1 MERTAIEYKQQSIA
15 SGEWIHTLYDPYDK
29 QETNLM
35 QLASSVKDESTSI
48 CRTLTCLCGNCYETN
63 GIVIAFTRKVAY
75 LESSMRPV
83 SR

>member
-1 MERTAIEYKQQSIA
+1 
-15 SGEWIHTLYDPYDK
+15 
-29 QETNLM
+29 M